1 MFIVYEPDVNNNMP
15 PPADTK
21 KNSQKDLEC
30 LISIKLYP
38 LLEYLVSRKQQKE
51 RVNLYIHI
59 IYVYTYIFIYM
70 IFTFA
75 LYSEV
80 VKYALTKYK

>member
-15 PPADTK
+15 PPTDIK

-38 LLEYLVSRKQQKE
+38 LLEYLVSRKEQKE
-51 RVNLYIHI
+51 RVNLYIYI
-59 IYVYTYIFIYM
+59 LYTYIHIY
-70 IFTFA
+70 IYKYIYIYKFA
-75 LYSEV
+75 S
-80 VKYALTKYK
+80 K